1 MKGIKYKRADSNEEL
16 NQILELQRIN
26 IPSSISEDE
35 SKTEGF
41 VTVHHN
47 FEILKAM
54 NDKCAHIIAKNGDEV
69 VGYALCM
76 LKDFKED
83 IEVLRPMFQQIDK
96 HLNHDKTYITM
107 GQTCIDKKFRKKGV
121 FRGMYHF
128 MKQEMS
134 SQYNMIITEVDI
146 TNTRSL
152 NAHFAIGFKTLYS
165 YRSNNQDWKILYLN
179 LKN

>member
-1 MKGIKYKRADSNEEL
+1 LQNIIYKRVYSNEEL
-16 NQILELQRIN
+16 NQILELQSIN
-26 IPSSISEDE
+26 ILSSISEDE

-54 NDKCAHIIAKNGDEV
+54 NDKCAHIIAKSDDKV

-76 LKDFKED
+76 SKEFKEE
-83 IEVLRPMFQQIDK
+83 IEVLRPMFQQIDNC
-96 HLNHDKTYITM
+96 LNNSETYIVM
-107 GQTCIDKKFRKKGV
+107 GQICIDKQFRKQGV
-121 FRGMYHF
+121 FRGLYHF

-134 SQYNMIITEVDI
+134 FQYEMIITEVDNA
-146 TNTRSL
+146 NTRSM
-152 NAHFAIGFKTLYS
+152 NAHFAIGFKALYS
-165 YRSNNQDWKILYLN
+165 YRSNHQDWKILYLN